1 MNFKELIVLVEGA
14 KKNRAGAVYK
24 RASDA
29 AGPSGRASGID
40 FGSLN
45 PEKPTPRNEPKDK
58 GSGSARD
65 TVRML
70 KYALEIVGSF
80 AKERG
85 DFGRAL
91 EGHVGQVGTLRVY
104 AKRYQGAVQ
113 QLGKFQRALEKE
125 NASSSPNKDKIRILE
140 GEVTNLEKTA
150 VDLDRDI
157 RKLDDTIERNL
168 QRRAL
173 VDELNGIIRS
183 AAQNLSD
190 KLSPQQK
197 ENIQKTT
204 DIRSLE
210 QLDTGLINIQDPE
223 QLFLIK
229 KAILE
234 PKSFSPLDKFYDLSM
249 GQRKDARDA
258 GASYYF
264 KDPIFHL
271 ASLYKTA
278 AIKSVFSNKPKG
290 SLTNSHAMRSVAK
303 QKIGDELLQIAD
315 AIKSRSVQIAISNLR
330 DADLLSSRE
339 VESANRTLKKIED
352 LILTAGS
359 IDQDK
364 KSKIV
369 RAYNAFR
376 RGEMNESSM
385 LGVIYN
391 INESFNFNVQVRDLL
406 KRLLS

>member
-1 MNFKELIVLVEGA
+1 MNFRELFMLVEGA
-14 KKNRAGAVYK
+14 KKNRSGAVGK
-24 RASDA
+24 RVADA
-29 AGPSGRASGID
+29 AGPSGRAAGID
-40 FGSLN
+40 FSSLN
-45 PEKPTPRNEPKDK
+45 PEKRTPRKEPKDQ

-65 TVRML
+65 TTRML

-91 EGHVGQVGTLRVY
+91 EGHVGQINNLRVY
-104 AKRYQGAVQ
+104 TKRYQGAVQ
-113 QLGKFQRALEKE
+113 ELGKFQRALEKE
-125 NASSSPNKDKIRILE
+125 TASTSPNKDKIRILE
-140 GEVTNLEKTA
+140 GEITKLEETA

-157 RKLDDTIERNL
+157 RKLDDVIERNL
-168 QRRAL
+168 QRKAL
-173 VDELNGIIRS
+173 VGELNDIIRS

-197 ENIQKTT
+197 ENIKNTT
-204 DIRSLE
+204 DVKSLD
-210 QLDTGLINIQDPE
+210 QLDTGLININDPE

-229 KAILE
+229 KAIIE

-249 GQRKDARDA
+249 GQREDARNS

-278 AIKSVFSNKPKG
+278 SIKSVFGKG
-290 SLTNSHAMRSVAK
+290 RSSLTNSHVMRSTAK

-315 AIKSRSVQIAISNLR
+315 AIKSKSVQIAIANLK
-330 DADLLSSRE
+330 DADFLSSRE
-339 VESANRTLKKIED
+339 VESANRTLKKVED

-376 RGEMNESSM
+376 RGEMNESAM

-391 INESFNFNVQVRDLL
+391 INESFNFNILANDLL